1 MSWHRFDEERCS
13 LGTGAERTSMI
24 ERNLIIMSVTTP
36 IHARRLGRGDLELA
50 PRLFALMAQV
60 FGEDQEDLRKGYV
73 EGLLSDSRFWA
84 IAALA
89 GEELVGGITAHAL
102 PLTRKV
108 GLALFVY
115 DVAVQTDHQRR
126 GVGRTLM
133 NRLQMEAASEGIQE
147 IFVLANKEDTH
158 ALDFYRAVGGSASAV
173 TMFDFAGSHAWCPR
187 E

>member
-1 MSWHRFDEERCS
+1 
-13 LGTGAERTSMI
+13 
-24 ERNLIIMSVTTP
+24 MSVTTP
-36 IHARRLGRGDLELA
+36 IRARRLGRGDLDLA
-50 PRLFALMAQV
+50 PRLFTLMAKV
-60 FGEDQEDLRKGYV
+60 FGEDQEDLGKGYV

-108 GLALFVY
+108 SLALFVY
-115 DVAVQTDHQRR
+115 DVAVRAGHQRR

-147 IFVLANKEDTH
+147 IFVLANKEDTN
-158 ALDFYRAVGGSASAV
+158 ALDFYRAVGGGASDV
-173 TMFDFAGSHAWCPR
+173 TMFDFAGGHPRCPR
-187 E
+187 D

>member
-1 MSWHRFDEERCS
+1 
-13 LGTGAERTSMI
+13 
-24 ERNLIIMSVTTP
+24 MSVTTS
-36 IHARRLGRGDLELA
+36 IRARRLGRGDLELA

-60 FGEDQEDLRKGYV
+60 FRENQEDLRKDYV
-73 EGLLSDSRFWA
+73 EDLLSDSRFWV
-84 IAALA
+84 IAASA

-108 GLALFVY
+108 SSALFVY
-115 DVAVQTDHQRR
+115 DVAVRADHQRR

-147 IFVLANKEDTH
+147 IFVLTDKEDTH
-158 ALDFYRAVGGSASAV
+158 AFDFYRALGGSASAV
-173 TMFDFAGSHAWCPR
+173 TMFDFAGSH